1 MCKDD
6 CLHTSSGASFVCKLG
21 VSKVSVCVCGGG
33 VGWEGHLQSTNPADQ
48 RDNLKLLNK
57 AAKCVRPITKVT

>member
-6 CLHTSSGASFVCKLG
+6 CLHTSCGASFVNLG
-21 VSKVSVCVCGGG
+21 CQRSVCVG

-57 AAKCVRPITKVT
+57 AAKCVKPITKVT

>member
-21 VSKVSVCVCGGG
+21 VSKVSVWG

-57 AAKCVRPITKVT
+57 AAKCVKPITKVT